1 MIKKILSSFLVS
13 SVLLFLGVT
22 ASLAER
28 PTIAIGGTVSY
39 GGYVASGQETEG
51 ATNVEVSH
59 KETEAMEI
67 GYTSM
72 FAEITVADRVTIG
85 IDYMAD
91 SVTTDTS
98 TRIDHVGPGA
108 AGSTKVTDGNNS
120 GTSSV
125 EAEFSDMITGYVEL
139 RLFNG
144 FYAKYGAMEIDIQTK
159 ESLHTDSSY
168 PNTTLKGNA
177 YGFGFKNTWDN
188 GVFVKSE
195 TMLHDWN
202 PINITASG
210 CTDTCNNTK
219 VSGSLDGAVATFK
232 IGKQF

>member
-39 GGYVASGQETEG
+39 GGYVSSGQETEG

-67 GYTSM
+67 GYTSI

-85 IDYMAD
+85 VDYMAD

-98 TRIDHVGPGA
+98 TRVDTTVGA
-108 AGSTKVTDGNNS
+108 AGTSVTDGNNS

-159 ESLHTDSSY
+159 ENLHTDSNY
-168 PNTTLKGNA
+168 PNITLKGNS
-177 YGFGFKNTWDN
+177 YGFGFKNTWEN

-202 PINITASG
+202 AINITASG

>member
-1 MIKKILSSFLVS
+1 MIKKILSTLLVS
-13 SVLLFLGVT
+13 SSLLVLTTFN
-22 ASLAER
+22 AMAER

-39 GGYVASGQETEG
+39 GGYVSSGQETEG

-67 GYTSM
+67 GYTSL

-85 IDYMAD
+85 VDYMAD

-98 TRIDHVGPGA
+98 TRVDTTVGA
-108 AGSTKVTDGNNS
+108 AGTSVTDGNNS

-159 ESLHTDSSY
+159 ENLHTDSSY
-168 PNTTLKGNA
+168 PNITLKGNS
-177 YGFGFKNTWDN
+177 YGFGFKNTWEN

-202 PINITASG
+202 AINITASG

>member
-39 GGYVASGQETEG
+39 GGYVSSGQETEG

-67 GYTSM
+67 GYTSL

-85 IDYMAD
+85 VDYMAD

-98 TRIDHVGPGA
+98 TRVDTTVGA
-108 AGSTKVTDGNNS
+108 AGTSVTDGNNS

-159 ESLHTDSSY
+159 ENLHTDSNY
-168 PNTTLKGNA
+168 PNITLKGNS
-177 YGFGFKNTWDN
+177 YGFGFKNTWEN

-202 PINITASG
+202 AINITASG

-219 VSGSLDGAVATFK
+219 VTGSLDGAVATFK

>member
-39 GGYVASGQETEG
+39 GGYVSSGQETEG

-67 GYTSM
+67 GYTSL
-72 FAEITVADRVTIG
+72 FAEVTVADRVTIG

-98 TRIDHVGPGA
+98 TRTDSTKSGA
-108 AGSTKVTDGNNS
+108 AGTAVTDGNNF

-125 EAEFSDMITGYVEL
+125 EAEFSDMITGYVEV

-144 FYAKYGAMEIDIQTK
+144 FYAKYGAMEIDIETK

-168 PNTTLKGNA
+168 PNITLKGNS

-202 PINITASG
+202 PISITASG

-219 VSGSLDGAVATFK
+219 VTGSLDGAVATFK

>member
-39 GGYVASGQETEG
+39 GGYVSSGQETEG

-67 GYTSM
+67 GYTSL

-85 IDYMAD
+85 VDYMAD

-98 TRIDHVGPGA
+98 TRVDTTVGA
-108 AGSTKVTDGNNS
+108 AGTSVTDGNNS

-159 ESLHTDSSY
+159 ENLHTDSNY
-168 PNTTLKGNA
+168 PNITLKGNS
-177 YGFGFKNTWDN
+177 YGFGFKNTWEN

-202 PINITASG
+202 AINITASG

>member
-1 MIKKILSSFLVS
+1 MIKKILSTLLVS
-13 SVLLFLGVT
+13 SVMFLG
-22 ASLAER
+22 LATSSFSIDR

-39 GGYVASGQETEG
+39 GGYVSSGQETEG

-67 GYTSM
+67 GYTSL
-72 FAEITVADRVTIG
+72 FAEVTVADRVTIG

-98 TRIDHVGPGA
+98 TRTDNTKSGA
-108 AGSTKVTDGNNS
+108 AGTAVTDGNNF

-125 EAEFSDMITGYVEL
+125 EAEFSDMITGYVEV

-144 FYAKYGAMEIDIQTK
+144 FYAKYGAMEIDIETK

-168 PNTTLKGNA
+168 PNITLKGNS

-219 VSGSLDGAVATFK
+219 VTGSLE
-232 IGKQF
+232 IGRASCREKV